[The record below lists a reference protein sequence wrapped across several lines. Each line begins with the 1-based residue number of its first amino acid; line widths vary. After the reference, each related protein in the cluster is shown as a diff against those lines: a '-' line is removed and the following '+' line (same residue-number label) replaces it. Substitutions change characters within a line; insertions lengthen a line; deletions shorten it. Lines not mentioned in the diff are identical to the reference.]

1 MLGDHALEKI
11 PILPHLTRIYS
22 LLYSLMAMATILD
35 VKTIFN
41 YSFMIPQASKMTYDV
56 EKVVKFDLIL
66 SYVFEL
72 PHP

>member
-1 MLGDHALEKI
+1 
-11 PILPHLTRIYS
+11 
-22 LLYSLMAMATILD
+22 MAMATILD